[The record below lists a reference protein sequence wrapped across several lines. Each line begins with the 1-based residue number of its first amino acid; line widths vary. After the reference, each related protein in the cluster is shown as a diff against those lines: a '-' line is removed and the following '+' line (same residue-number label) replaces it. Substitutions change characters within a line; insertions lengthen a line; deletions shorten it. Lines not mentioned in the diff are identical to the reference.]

1 MSHMASSQERWK
13 GKRGLTAPFN
23 DSPIIL
29 HRVDSGYRSTMS
41 VQSSLV
47 MHPINTFGTEEQK
60 ENYLPRLGMIQS
72 DVGTPY
78 NLTMA
83 ISEGRVDRLLWPD

>member
-1 MSHMASSQERWK
+1 MQFD
-13 GKRGLTAPFN
+13 G
-23 DSPIIL
+23 SPIIL

-60 ENYLPRLGMIQS
+60 QNYLPRLGMIMF
-72 DVGTPY
+72 DVGILY
-78 NLTMA
+78 NLMMV
-83 ISEGRVDRLLWPD
+83 ISEGRVDRLLWPN

>member
-1 MSHMASSQERWK
+1 VSHMASSQERWK
-13 GKRGLTAPFN
+13 GERGSTVPIN

-47 MHPINTFGTEEQK
+47 MHPINTMGTEEQK
-60 ENYLPRLGMIQS
+60 QNYLPRLGMIKF
-72 DVGTPY
+72 DVGTLY
-78 NLTMA
+78 NLMVA
-83 ISEGRVDRLLWPD
+83 ISKGRADRLFWPD